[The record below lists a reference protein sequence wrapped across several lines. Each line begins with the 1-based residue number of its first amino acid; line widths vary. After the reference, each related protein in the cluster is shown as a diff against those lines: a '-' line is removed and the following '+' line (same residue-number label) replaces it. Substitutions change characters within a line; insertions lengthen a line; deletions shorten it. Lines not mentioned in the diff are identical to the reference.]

1 MKISG
6 KNIPLAFLVAVIML
20 SAALNS
26 ASAANPKAKPQT
38 KKNLRVLYWNIQ
50 NGMWAGQGDNY
61 DKFVEWIKKH
71 DPDVCIFC
79 EASTI
84 YETGTDHEI
93 PLEERYLPAH
103 WPELAARYNHS
114 YTQLGPRR
122 KSSSAKYG
130 IWNYPQVITSK
141 YPIDSLYSSVGEQPD
156 SVVVGGTLW
165 AQIRPEGAGKPI
177 NIVTLHLKTGKH
189 GYGVPNEKKAES
201 AAKYEG
207 ELHRIKELTYIMNH
221 TVRTS
226 PNPDEEYWIMAGDY
240 NSYCRKD
247 NFKYKWNDSSLG
259 FMTHDFMASKSPYFD
274 VVVESFPGMFMPSHG
289 INERIDY
296 FYVTKALLNACS
308 EVQAEVDMY
317 TKRVHSGVN
326 KFYIPSDHYPII
338 VDFKLSKIK

>member
-1 MKISG
+1 MISIA
-6 KNIPLAFLVAVIML
+6 KKFFV
-20 SAALNS
+20 SAAGAAVMLICGS
-26 ASAANPKAKPQT
+26 TVPASAAKKEQPKKT
-38 KKNLRVLYWNIQ
+38 LRVLYWNIQ

-61 DKFVEWIKKH
+61 DKFVEWINKH

-122 KSSSAKYG
+122 KSSSARYG
-130 IWNYPQVITSK
+130 VWNYPQVITSK
-141 YPIDSLYSSVGEQPD
+141 FPIDSIYSSVGVKPD
-156 SVVVGGTLW
+156 SVVVGGTMW
-165 AQIRPEGAGKPI
+165 AQIHLDGVEKPI

-189 GYGVPNEKKAES
+189 GYNVPSEKKAES

-221 TVRTS
+221 TVLTS
-226 PNPDEEYWIMAGDY
+226 PNHDQEYWIMAGDY
-240 NSYCRKD
+240 NSYSRKD

-259 FMTHDFMASKSPYFD
+259 FLTHDFMASKSPYFD

-308 EVQAEVDMY
+308 EVKAEVDMY
-317 TKRVHSGVN
+317 TKRVSSGVN

-338 VDFKLSKIK
+338 VDFKISKLK